1 MRLLIKL
8 WQWLPIP
15 YQLRWRII
23 WLIVPKFLVGAAAII
38 LDDRG
43 RILLFHHTYR
53 KKYPWGPPGGF
64 LNHGEDAAEAI
75 VREMQEE
82 AGFMIRVEKLLWI
95 GTSRQYPR
103 VDIYYLCK
111 HLGGDFSPSEEVSE
125 FRFFEIEAATQ
136 IMEPELA
143 DMLKQALAGLNE
155 RPSK

>member
-1 MRLLIKL
+1 MRLLFRL

-15 YQLRWRII
+15 YTLRWRII

-64 LNHGEDAAEAI
+64 LNHNEDAVQTI

-82 AGFMIRVEKLLWI
+82 AGFTIQVERLLWI
-95 GTSRQYPR
+95 GTSRHYPR
-103 VDIYYLCK
+103 VDIYYLCT
-111 HLGGDFSPSEEVSE
+111 HLHGDFTPSEEVSE
-125 FRFFEIEAATQ
+125 ARFFELEAATQ
-136 IMEPELA
+136 IMEPELS
-143 DMLKQALAGLNE
+143 DMLKRALAELNTS
-155 RPSK
+155 PM

>member
-1 MRLLIKL
+1 MRFLFKL

-15 YQLRWRII
+15 YEIRWRII
-23 WLIVPKFLVGAAAII
+23 WLVVPKFLVGAAAII
-38 LDDRG
+38 LDDAG

-64 LNHGEDAAEAI
+64 LNQKEDPAQTI
-75 VREMQEE
+75 IREMREE
-82 AGFMIRVEKLLWI
+82 AGFTIQVEQLLWI

-111 HLGGDFSPSEEVSE
+111 HLHGEFTPSDEVSE
-125 FRFFEIEAATQ
+125 SRFFEREAATQ

-143 DMLKQALAGLNE
+143 AMLTRALAKLNH
-155 RPSK
+155 STT